1 MTWSQRTQILL
12 ENFRISICILIPLI
26 STNKNKI
33 TRIVIYHL
41 EINKELK
48 KIFMMISKYGFM
60 DITDQA
66 LLSLKK

>member
-12 ENFRISICILIPLI
+12 ENFRISICILILLI
-26 STNKNKI
+26 STNKNK
-33 TRIVIYHL
+33 TSRIVIYHL

>member
-12 ENFRISICILIPLI
+12 ENFRISICILILLI